1 MAILKLGRATGTALA
16 LVLLLAPRATLAESP
31 GEYQVKGAFLYN
43 FAKFVD
49 WPAEVL
55 AGRERFRI
63 CVLASPRVERQL
75 REVVEGKSAGALAVE
90 VYAASAA
97 SEGPACQ
104 ILFVASSRGVSAEEV
119 AREVSGASVLTV
131 GETERFALD
140 GGMVNFV
147 SESKKLRFEINKA
160 SVEAAGLG
168 ISSHLLKLAHSVY
181 E

>member
-1 MAILKLGRATGTALA
+1 MALLKPGSLKRAVLALA
-16 LVLLLAPRATLAESP
+16 LLLPLDTALAESP

-43 FAKFVD
+43 FAKFVQ

-55 AGRERFRI
+55 AGREEFRI
-63 CVLASPRVERQL
+63 CVLGNPKVEREL
-75 REVVEGKSAGALAVE
+75 REVVEGKSVGELSVK
-90 VYAASAA
+90 VIPASTPRDAQ
-97 SEGPACQ
+97 SCH
-104 ILFVASSRGVSAEEV
+104 ILFVSFTRDVSAADV

-131 GETERFALD
+131 GESERFALD

-147 SESKKLRFEINKA
+147 REAKKLRFEINKA
-160 SVEAAGLG
+160 TAEAAGLG